1 MGEKVWQP
9 DPSASMSRRL
19 GMSPSDPG
27 SGGDGATA
35 TTSAKT
41 GCPDIWELSNG
52 DVAII
57 GRDLTDAYRSRLPDD
72 VSVAANERL
81 IVLPGAMVA
90 AAKAD
95 LPDA

>member
-1 MGEKVWQP
+1 MT
-9 DPSASMSRRL
+9 RRL

-35 TTSAKT
+35 TTSSKT
-41 GCPDIWELSNG
+41 GCPDIWQLSNG

-57 GRDLTDAYRSRLPDD
+57 GRDLTEAYRSRLPDD

-81 IVLPGAMVA
+81 GRA
-90 AAKAD
+90 AGCD
-95 LPDA
+95 GRGSEGGSVR